1 MFPKSMGFE
10 DFEGALVFLFEWRLL
25 WWFMICR
32 GLKKFVCICS
42 MSEVSPK
49 GEQTSDILYYY

>member
-1 MFPKSMGFE
+1 MGFE